1 MNHSHSPTMS
11 QKIFN
16 LGLDTETVSV
26 YLLCC
31 GLVDAGDTLSEK
43 SLQKVWNGAPEA
55 LLEGL
60 RRLKARRIIHQ
71 IIADGTTNAVYRLN
85 ADSQWRNFK
94 AESAS

>member
-1 MNHSHSPTMS
+1 MNHYHSPTMS

-31 GLVDAGDTLSEK
+31 GLVDAGGTLSEK
-43 SLQKVWNGAPEA
+43 SLQTVWNGTQEV

-71 IIADGTTNAVYRLN
+71 IIADGTPHAVYRLN
-85 ADSQWRNFK
+85 ADNQWRHPK